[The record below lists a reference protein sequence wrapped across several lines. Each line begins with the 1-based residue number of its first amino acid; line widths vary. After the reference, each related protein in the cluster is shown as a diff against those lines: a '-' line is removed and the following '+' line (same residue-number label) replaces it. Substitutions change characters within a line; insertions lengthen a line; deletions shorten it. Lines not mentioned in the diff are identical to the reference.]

1 MQRPSRAGLLECF
14 FLGPCLLAAALGCA
28 SPTRWA
34 EPIPEAQA
42 IDAGALAEDI
52 AWLADDAREGRGLG
66 TAGLRAAAEYLAAG
80 FREAGFEP
88 SGDEGSFFQPF
99 EMPVSIRVQESELQL
114 HGASDLDPL
123 RPGEDFA
130 ALLSSED
137 GDADSQLVFTGYGIT
152 DAASGYDDYR
162 DLDVDG
168 KLVLVLDA
176 LPGGE
181 APPIET
187 ERGAGLMSR
196 AFKLLNARQHGAAG
210 LLLAPSVDD
219 LEGLPAG
226 AGGAGRNPTLTSS
239 GILALAVSR
248 EAAERLVESGGG
260 QSLAGLQA
268 SIDESSRPASR
279 LLPGTRVRARVRVER
294 SRGTVQNV
302 IARFPGA
309 DPELASQAVVIG
321 AHYDHLGAGE
331 YGTLAPER
339 RGEIHNGADDNASG
353 AAGLLA
359 LARAFA
365 SRPRPRRSL
374 ILAAFTGE
382 EAGLVGSTRYVESP
396 PVPIHDTVAM
406 INLDMIGRPREGR
419 VIVFGAESS
428 PRFADLVR
436 GAAEGAALRVRIRS
450 GASGPSDQLSFYEK
464 GVPVLS
470 LFTGIHDEYHTP
482 DDDADS
488 IDAAGS
494 AEILRLVYRTA
505 AALLGAEK
513 RPKLQRA
520 ASPRSRGAAGE
531 DYGPYLGTVP
541 SFTGDPV
548 SGVRLQSVRTD
559 SPAEQGGLRGGDVI
573 VSFAGAPVR
582 NLEEF
587 AALLRAQSAGERVE
601 IVVVRDGERFH
612 TTATLGQR
620 R

>member
-1 MQRPSRAGLLECF
+1 MRRGSSAGRVERF
-14 FLGPCLLAAALGCA
+14 FLGPCLLLAALGCA
-28 SPTRWA
+28 SATRWA
-34 EPIPEAQA
+34 GTIPEARP

-52 AWLADDAREGRGLG
+52 AWLAADAREGRGLG
-66 TAGLRAAAEYLAAG
+66 TAGLRAAAEYLAEG

-88 SGDEGSFFQPF
+88 SGDDGSFFQSF
-99 EMPVSIRVQESELQL
+99 EMPVSIRVHESELHL
-114 HGASDLDPL
+114 HGAPDSDPL
-123 RPGEDFA
+123 RPEEDFA

-137 GDADSQLVFTGYGIT
+137 GEVVSQLAFAGYGIT
-152 DAASGYDDYR
+152 DTVSGYDEYR
-162 DLDVDG
+162 DLDVEG

-176 LPGGE
+176 LPAGE

-187 ERGAGLMSR
+187 ARGAGFMSR
-196 AFKLLNARQHGAAG
+196 AYKLLNARQHGAAG
-210 LLLAPSVDD
+210 LLLAPSVED

-248 EAAERLVESGGG
+248 EAAARLVESGGG
-260 QSLAGLQA
+260 DTLADLQA
-268 SIDESSRPASR
+268 IIDASGRPASR
-279 LLPGTRVRARVRVER
+279 LLTGIRVSARVRVER
-294 SRGTVQNV
+294 SRGTVRNV
-302 IARFPGA
+302 IARLPGA
-309 DPELASQAVVIG
+309 DPELAPQAVVIG

-331 YGTLAPER
+331 YATLAPER
-339 RGEIHNGADDNASG
+339 CGEIHNGADDNASG

-359 LARAFA
+359 LARAFG
-365 SRPRPRRSL
+365 SQPHPRRSL
-374 ILAAFTGE
+374 VVAAFTGE
-382 EAGLVGSTRYVESP
+382 EAGLVGSTRYVEAP
-396 PVPIHDTVAM
+396 PIPIQDTVAM

-436 GAAEGAALRVRIRS
+436 RAAQGAALRVRLRR
-450 GASGPSDQLSFYEK
+450 GASGPSDQLSFYER

-470 LFTGIHDEYHTP
+470 LFTGIHDDYHTP
-482 DDDADS
+482 DDDSDA

-494 AEILRLVYRTA
+494 AEILRLTYRTA
-505 AALLGAEK
+505 AALLGAEE
-513 RPKLQRA
+513 RPELELTA
-520 ASPRSRGAAGE
+520 PPRSRGATGA

-541 SFTGDPV
+541 SFTGEPV
-548 SGVRLQSVRTD
+548 SGVRLQSIRTD